1 MGDARHRVGVI
12 ETRGVE
18 PVPDA
23 ERHGGPL
30 GLSWMWFGA
39 NMRVSGITLGAAL
52 VTFSGL
58 NVIQAAMVAVV
69 GAGLSFDSW
78 LGENSPGWLVTL
90 VTAAALHAGA
100 RAAGGEQTRFPVPAP
115 VGSEAGRG

>member
-52 VTFSGL
+52 VTLSGL
-58 NVIQAAMVAVV
+58 NVIR
-69 GAGLSFDSW
+69 AGLSFDSW